1 MKKFF
6 PYILILVILIGL
18 FSSVNTV
25 SAQTAVDE
33 SLGSCYVNYS
43 KATPPYNE
51 TKQKLTNTEC
61 TNLKNPTSGV
71 TATFN
76 PYIGTCRVIGV
87 ENGEYTNYTKVQCNE
102 EAKKP
107 ENKTRGVTW
116 TSEEAGFITIK
127 YAGASAPIPGGGTT
141 TGTAQDEAPQPKSDF
156 EKQIDTGCNG
166 IFDSTLK
173 GCLLKFTYYTYF
185 QLPALILWLS
195 AQFFNVLIRIG
206 LDSNTIA
213 SSGFIPA
220 AWGVV
225 RDFSN
230 IFFILIL
237 LYVAIRVILGLGG
250 HEVKKT
256 IARVVVM
263 AMLINF
269 SMFFTSIVIDAS
281 NVLALV
287 FYNKLDTTYVDSNG
301 NRVERPNSPSTPYNE
316 KDISGAMYKNFN
328 ATNMI
333 NGPFIEALK
342 TTTINGQT
350 VKEDGLPF
358 AITFGIMIIAGS
370 IMLFAAYAFFVSGF
384 MFLGRLI
391 ELWILIIFS
400 PFAFMSSAVPK
411 LAGTD
416 YIGWKAWSTRLISTS
431 FMAPIF
437 MFFMYLI
444 FKILEKNIFEDFVS
458 GDGAITKILG
468 VLIPALIV
476 LGLLMKATKFAEK
489 GGGQFGEIVAKW
501 GGQLGGMVAGL
512 AIGAAT
518 GGAGLVA
525 SGTLGRASSAIA
537 GSKTLDEMKTKS
549 GARGWGARMALK
561 AANYGAGA
569 SFDLRKAPGIEKLAA
584 KSGVINMGTLGSTL
598 STEGGYKGLIERKAK
613 AFKEQSKIYKTIMS
627 DDEVKAWSNELRAKY
642 EEAKNEAKKKPGF
655 DEDKYKEAH
664 PEPKTYTSAKELNK
678 DRLHDFEKSLGKEG
692 LLGQAIFKA
701 LEKSGNMI
709 NEKNFEQSEAYK
721 TAYRQKN
728 ATSDF
733 KYDSKIAEQVNKDR
747 AKKVKM
753 IIGGGAAI
761 AAGSVTGGM
770 TLGGLGAIGGAGLS
784 AGALGY
790 MSSTQAAKSKFAKDE
805 KKEHKDLEKI
815 EKRIEEMKELL
826 KSQAE
831 VLGSKEMTETGIT
844 KLEDKKKD
852 AYGNAVYS
860 IDPEKLSENIA
871 KETATQEDLQAE
883 IRSLA
888 EKITQMGGGNN
899 ALNARRAE
907 LRGELQQSITRLNK
921 FNLVK
926 GADKSIAET
935 RNKLYDLEK
944 EQGKIE
950 KEHEAHDKPAKKS
963 GGGGGHSA
971 PAHKKEEHPEPAH
984 EPEGNSGGAHGEKPT
999 H

>member
-25 SAQTAVDE
+25 SAQT
-33 SLGSCYVNYS
+33 
-43 KATPPYNE
+43 
-51 TKQKLTNTEC
+51 
-61 TNLKNPTSGV
+61 
-71 TATFN
+71 
-76 PYIGTCRVIGV
+76 
-87 ENGEYTNYTKVQCNE
+87 
-102 EAKKP
+102 
-107 ENKTRGVTW
+107 
-116 TSEEAGFITIK
+116 TSESIGDCEITIK
-127 YAGASAPIPGGGTT
+127 TSFGTEYAHYITRTKDQTTCTAQAEADLEKAPFISVGAN
-141 TGTAQDEAPQPKSDF
+141 GTAIGVWTPVAKENSTAGTDLSQKSDF

-342 TTTINGQT
+342 TTKINGQT
-350 VKEDGLPF
+350 RTEPGLPF

-790 MSSTQAAKSKFAKDE
+790 MSSTQAAKSKFVKDE
-805 KKEHKDLEKI
+805 KKEHKPIHEIENMINSNEKELKNLHSILEKANEFVKDKDGKNI
-815 EKRIEEMKELL
+815 ELVSGNKETGFSVNTDKIEEQLAALKFETERENLNLDKLRKEGASREMMTPVENTLIQNSILMNKLNAL
-826 KSQAE
+826 KAAPE
-831 VLGSKEMTETGIT
+831 KVRNISKSTYD
-844 KLEDKKKD
+844 LKKD
-852 AYGNAVYS
+852 
-860 IDPEKLSENIA
+860 
-871 KETATQEDLQAE
+871 KE
-883 IRSLA
+883 
-888 EKITQMGGGNN
+888 
-899 ALNARRAE
+899 
-907 LRGELQQSITRLNK
+907 
-921 FNLVK
+921 
-926 GADKSIAET
+926 
-935 RNKLYDLEK
+935 
-944 EQGKIE
+944 KIE

-963 GGGGGHSA
+963 GGGGGHPA

-984 EPEGNSGGAHGEKPT
+984 EPEGGGGGHGGEAH